1 MAFNFS
7 PKTVTDGLIF
17 HLDAANT
24 RSYVS
29 GSTAW
34 DDLSR
39 DDKTCTLINGPTFSG
54 NNGGSIVFDVVD
66 DYARIGN
73 GSPNFYKWFPI
84 TTQKFTLESW
94 VKSIGSIGTLGGIIS
109 LSYGITLSISSV
121 GDVYFRVYNNVTST
135 SIITLS
141 TGINLNDNTW
151 HHIVATNNGTT
162 STIYVDG
169 VLNNSGSSPF
179 NGDTNPVWYT
189 NITTCM
195 IGDEVNASNRLFKGN
210 MGIVKVYNQ
219 SLSVTQ
225 ILQNYNATK
234 TRYGK

>member
-1 MAFNFS
+1 MS
-7 PKTVTDGLIF
+7 TVNRSIIDDGLILY
-17 HLDAANT
+17 LDAANT
-24 RSYVS
+24 KSYVS
-29 GSTAW
+29 GSTTWA
-34 DDLSR
+34 DLSR
-39 DDKTCTLINGPTFSG
+39 DDKTCTLINSPTFSG
-54 NNGGSIVFDVVD
+54 NNGGSIVFDGVD

-121 GDVYFRVYNNVTST
+121 GVIYFRVYDNVTST
-135 SIITLS
+135 TTNTLS

-151 HHIVATNNGTT
+151 HHIVATNDGTT

-169 VLNNSGSSPF
+169 IFNTSGSSPF

-189 NITTCM
+189 NTATCM
-195 IGDEVNASNRLFKGN
+195 IGEEVNNINRLFKGN
-210 MGIVKVYNQ
+210 IGIVKVYNQ
-219 SLSVTQ
+219 SLSATQ
-225 ILQNYNATK
+225 ILQNYQILLP
-234 TRYGK
+234 RFI

>member
-7 PKTVTDGLIF
+7 PKIVTDGLIF

-39 DDKTCTLINGPTFSG
+39 DDKTCTLINGPTFSV
-54 NNGGSIVFDVVD
+54 NNGGSILFDGVD

-94 VKSIGSIGTLGGIIS
+94 VKSIGSIANLGGIIS
-109 LSYGITLSISSV
+109 LSYGLTLSISAIGV
-121 GDVYFRVYNNVTST
+121 VYFRVYNNVTST
-135 SIITLS
+135 LINTIS

-151 HHIVATNNGTT
+151 HHIVATNDGTT

-169 VLNNSGSSPF
+169 IFNNSGSSPF
-179 NGDTNPVWYT
+179 NGNTNPFWYS
-189 NITTCM
+189 ITDQCR
-195 IGDEVNASNRLFKGN
+195 IGEEVNVNNRLFKGN
-210 MGIVKVYNQ
+210 IGIVKVYNQ
-219 SLSVTQ
+219 SLSATQ
-225 ILQNYNATK
+225 IRQNYNATK
-234 TRYGK
+234 TRFGK